1 MLILLDSWKNQ
12 FGKVKFDKLSIS
24 NWTFTACVACKN
36 QFRNQID
43 FLILNLIF
51 RYWKK
56 IEWHFIFQK
65 SSGDRQGVDL
75 TSCGIIIFFSYSQN
89 CHKHTCMLTVKRHV
103 FTLKILFYTK
113 DVNNQNFFDFLL
125 LKNNVWWFF
134 ISQWICIWLLLP
146 KTHYRSLS
154 NQSLRNMRKLFFTSD

>member
-1 MLILLDSWKNQ
+1 MADSGESARGIGHFKMATFSLLSGSKL
-12 FGKVKFDKLSIS
+12 GLVDKI
-24 NWTFTACVACKN
+24 
-36 QFRNQID
+36 
-43 FLILNLIF
+43 
-51 RYWKK
+51 
-56 IEWHFIFQK
+56 
-65 SSGDRQGVDL
+65 DL
-75 TSCGIIIFFSYSQN
+75 TSCGIFFFSYSQN
-89 CHKHTCMLTVKRHV
+89 CHKHPCMLTVKRHV

-113 DVNNQNFFDFLL
+113 DVNNQNFFDILL